1 VSDTPETDN
10 NDYAHTFL
18 EQYGHESSLQG
29 SPVDWA
35 DFARRLEIERDMLK
49 SELNEWKTLKTWGG
63 APEIID
69 QFIKGQQMRI
79 YAAQEVETD
88 LQAERALADR
98 LAEAANAVIDQ
109 WETPNWKLT
118 ASTATYMNTL
128 RNTLAAWKEARN
140 D

>member
-10 NDYAHTFL
+10 NEYAHTFL

-49 SELNEWKTLKTWGG
+49 SELNEWKILRSWGWTS
-63 APEIID
+63 EIID
-69 QFIKGQQMRI
+69 KFIKGQQMRI

-98 LAEAANAVIDQ
+98 LAKSIM
-109 WETPNWKLT
+109 NWKSEQWRGT
-118 ASTATYMNTL
+118 PEKATEQVMSA
-128 RNTLAAWKEARN
+128 LAAWKEARSE
-140 D
+140 